1 MREMNFGLGGLG
13 EASTLSDH
21 LIEWHCGED
30 VGLGIMEYGVGPGY
44 HKYREIQHLP
54 TF

>member
-1 MREMNFGLGGLG
+1 MWELADPAVQR

-21 LIEWHCGED
+21 LIEWRSGHE
-30 VGLGIMEYGVGPGY
+30 VGYGIMEYGIGAGY
-44 HKYREIQHLP
+44 YKYREIQHLP